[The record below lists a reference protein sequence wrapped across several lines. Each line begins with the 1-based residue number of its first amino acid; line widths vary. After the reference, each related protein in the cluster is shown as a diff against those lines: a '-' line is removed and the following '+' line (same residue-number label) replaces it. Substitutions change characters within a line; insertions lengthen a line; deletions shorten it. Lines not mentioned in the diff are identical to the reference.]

1 MNHKNLGNAALM
13 FAVSST
19 MMWISRLALPEYMKA
34 VAEGRAFN
42 NVALD
47 VLFLMLPALG
57 FSVGVYGM
65 ALSAILLRKAL
76 PRIF

>member
-1 MNHKNLGNAALM
+1 MIYKRFGEAALI
-13 FAVSST
+13 FSVSST
-19 MMWISRLALPEYMKA
+19 MMWISRLALPDYMNV
-34 VAEGRAFN
+34 VAKHQEFD

-47 VLFLMLPALG
+47 GLFLMLPVLG

-65 ALSAILLRKAL
+65 VLSAILLGKGL

>member
-1 MNHKNLGNAALM
+1 
-13 FAVSST
+13 
-19 MMWISRLALPEYMKA
+19 MWISKLAVPDYMKA

-57 FSVGVYGM
+57 FGVGVYGM
-65 ALSAILLRKAL
+65 AISAISLRKAA

>member
-1 MNHKNLGNAALM
+1 MNHKNLDHAAFI

-19 MMWISRLALPEYMKA
+19 MMWISRLALPEYRKA
-34 VAEGRAFN
+34 VAEGRAFD

-57 FSVGVYGM
+57 FGVGVYGM
-65 ALSAILLRKAL
+65 ALSAILLGKAL